1 MSSLLDLSRRL
12 LALSQTGLHF
22 CAEEYDRER
31 YREIGDIAARL
42 LELQG
47 GASAASVSS
56 AWFSDTGYATP
67 KVEVRGAIF
76 RDDRV
81 LMVRERADGKWT
93 VPGGWADVNDTPS
106 AAVLKEIEQESG
118 FTARILKL
126 AAVVRSQQAQRAAV
140 AISFLESVLRLRD
153 HRRRGAHQLRDE
165 CCRVL
170 PAGRTAGAVD
180 GPRHGRADPSHAPAS
195 PRSSPADRVRLSM
208 SEQTAAPE
216 WFTRAT
222 AAPAES
228 RFTEVDGTPIHYLSW
243 NAADTDK
250 PALLFAHGFRAHA
263 RWWSFIAPFFLSRFR
278 IVSIDFAGMGDSG
291 NRREYTPLGFVHD
304 ILGVLDHAGFD
315 KATLVGH
322 SFGGGRVARACAE
335 VPERV
340 ARAVIIDSHMRL
352 TEEKRSTRPFEI
364 GPRRVYPT
372 YEVARSRFRLV
383 PPENRAAPYV
393 LDYVARHS
401 LKEVE
406 GGWSWKFDEHL
417 IPKHDDAKASDILG
431 SIKVPVTFIYG
442 DASAIVSRK
451 HAHEIV
457 RHIPN
462 AHGPIAIPQSHHHV
476 LLDQPLSLVAA
487 LRAALY

>member
-1 MSSLLDLSRRL
+1 
-12 LALSQTGLHF
+12 
-22 CAEEYDRER
+22 
-31 YREIGDIAARL
+31 
-42 LELQG
+42 
-47 GASAASVSS
+47 
-56 AWFSDTGYATP
+56 
-67 KVEVRGAIF
+67 
-76 RDDRV
+76 
-81 LMVRERADGKWT
+81 
-93 VPGGWADVNDTPS
+93 
-106 AAVLKEIEQESG
+106 
-118 FTARILKL
+118 
-126 AAVVRSQQAQRAAV
+126 
-140 AISFLESVLRLRD
+140 
-153 HRRRGAHQLRDE
+153 
-165 CCRVL
+165 
-170 PAGRTAGAVD
+170 
-180 GPRHGRADPSHAPAS
+180 
-195 PRSSPADRVRLSM
+195 M
-208 SEQTAAPE
+208 SEQIAAPE

-222 AAPAES
+222 AAPVES
-228 RFTEVDGTPIHYLSW
+228 RYTEVDGTPIHYLSW

-291 NRREYTPLGFVHD
+291 NRGEYTPLGFVHD
-304 ILGVLDHAGFD
+304 IVGVLDHAGFA

-335 VPERV
+335 VPERI

-364 GPRRVYPT
+364 GPRRVYAT

-406 GGWSWKFDEHL
+406 GGWSWKFDEQL
-417 IPKHDDAKASDILG
+417 IPKHDDAKAADILA

-442 DASAIVSRK
+442 DASAIVSRQ

-462 AHGPIAIPQSHHHV
+462 ARGPIAIPQSHHHV
-476 LLDQPLSLVAA
+476 LLDQPLSLVSA